1 MFRASAAKA
10 AWNPGCPA
18 GEYIVRKNRNLSKC
32 VLLTGTAMSALLA
45 APLAAAPVVIH
56 STSNVT
62 VDQSAASGTPVAVD
76 IQAGTASIDATIDD
90 VSATA
95 TSSDTGSVVTTT
107 TSGAGTVKA
116 QIGTLTATGQ
126 GNLIAVRA
134 TSGDGDIDIQ
144 VDSLDMAGNGTAGVL
159 ATSTNGDVHIRAQD
173 AVVRGLTYDPLGAS
187 DAVAGVSTNGA
198 VVIEGGHLEAYG
210 QYGSGAV
217 ALAGT
222 TAEVKVD
229 EAISHGEQAATLYVS
244 GLTGATLDAG
254 TVTATGNNAAAIN
267 VFSDQGE
274 VTVTAGSVQA
284 GPGGYASLV
293 RGQGDVSVTLGDS
306 QSDRFGLNAT
316 STGGG
321 KVDVTLNGD
330 LVSHQETGITA
341 SGGAVMVN
349 LGDEASITSGGS
361 GIAVTAT
368 GAVDIGNEG
377 AVSASGNLGNAIK
390 VTTPG
395 AVNIES
401 NAVTVTGAGADSG
414 AGPDG
419 LRIAQG
425 GIIVEGGNGAIQVTS
440 TDVSVEGNFRYG
452 ISARGNGEITV
463 DSGNVTLA
471 SKDSA
476 AIAARGGA
484 GDVTITSGH
493 VVTMGDSGAG
503 IVATATTGN
512 ITITAEQTEVKG
524 TGQTGPFSGDAIT
537 GTSQDGNVTITS
549 QDARS
554 DALYG
559 SAIGGSAGGNVSIT
573 SGKAETTGDGGVTI
587 YAIAAGNAQVTS
599 GTLTTT
605 GDNSLGISARANS
618 GDVSIMSENL
628 SATGANAGG
637 LWAKA
642 AENVNITSGNISAA
656 GEAIHAESNNGVNTI
671 NVTGAVAG
679 TGTNS
684 ATILTVGTTHLV
696 NDGAISAANGRAVS
710 MGDSDDSFTMMA
722 GSTVT
727 GIADLGAGDDTVYA
741 AGEGT
746 GEVVAFTN
754 AEHLSI
760 DSGQWRADKAPSTFD
775 DVAIATGAEL
785 TVAQHEGD
793 LAIQTGSVQLDG
805 SLVFDLD
812 TDTEPGD
819 LANLSITGT
828 GQVYL
833 QGPAT
838 VLFDDVAGIQHTGG
852 TFVENGRLLL
862 TSTYGGNIQT
872 DGAGVFQLGDG
883 TAAGAF
889 TGDLVNNG
897 TFIFDRPDDYTF
909 SGAFS
914 GTGLLEKDGAGTLT
928 FAGLYD
934 FTGVTQVNAGAIAL
948 TGALADTTQLDLGGG
963 TIDLSQNTSGQ
974 QTIAALSGDSGALN
988 LGSTDLTVNQSS
1000 NTVFFGSLSG
1010 DGTLAK
1016 DGSGDLKL
1024 NGDGSNYTGDLLI
1037 NGGILSVNG
1046 TFSGADVTVNQDAKL
1061 GGNGTVG
1068 DTTIEGGT
1076 IGAGNSIGHLT
1087 INGDLALNAAS
1098 TLEVEVDNAGHADL
1112 VDVTGVA
1119 TLGDASVNILA
1130 AAGHYKGKTDYTILT
1145 AAGGINGHFGSVT
1158 SNFAFLT
1165 PTLAYSANAVSLT
1178 LTRNDVAFA
1187 DLGRTANE
1195 KAVGSLLQAQGP
1207 GNGLFEEALLLAD
1220 TDVSPNFA
1228 SLTGE
1233 AWATLSSAT
1242 IETSQM
1248 LRAQTDLAPGTENG
1262 SWLWA
1267 TVLGASGK
1275 ARSDGEAQGL
1285 DFDHSGL
1292 AAGLGWKQ
1300 GGLDYSVG
1308 AGTLTTRGRDAAR
1321 IKGDT
1326 VFVTGRIRW
1335 TSQTGWALQAGA
1347 QYGQVNDTLTRE
1359 TTLGT
1364 LGGTVSGKA
1373 KGEMSQIWA
1382 EFGRSYQIEGAIVTP
1397 FAGVSRASADFDKAS
1412 ETGAATA
1419 LNVDPGKQ
1427 DTSFGEL
1434 GVRLEGDPAS
1444 GAVQPRLALS
1454 WRHAFS
1460 GQTPT
1465 LTAGFEGGS
1474 DTMTIRGVAIAP
1486 DAAILSAGLRYVRKN
1501 LIWDVTYNGSVSDT
1515 FTDHSAKASL
1525 MIRF

>member
-1 MFRASAAKA
+1 M
-10 AWNPGCPA
+10 
-18 GEYIVRKNRNLSKC
+18 RKNCNLSKHI
-32 VLLTGTAMSALLA
+32 LLTGTAMSALLA
-45 APLAAAPVVIH
+45 GPLAAAPVVIH
-56 STSNVT
+56 STSDVT
-62 VDQSAASGTPVAVD
+62 VNQSAASGTPVAAD

-90 VSATA
+90 VTATA

-107 TSGAGTVKA
+107 TSGAGTVKV
-116 QIGTLTATGQ
+116 QIGTVTVTGQ
-126 GNLIAVRA
+126 GNLIGVRA
-134 TSGDGDIDIQ
+134 TSGNGDIDIQ
-144 VDSLDMAGNGTAGVL
+144 VDSLDMAGTGTAGIL
-159 ATSTNGDVHIRAQD
+159 ATSTNGNVHIHTRD
-173 AVVRGLTYDPLGAS
+173 AVVRGLDFDPLGAA
-187 DAVAGVSTNGA
+187 DAVAGISTNGA

-217 ALAGT
+217 ALGGT
-222 TAEVKVD
+222 TAEVTVD

-244 GLTGATLDAG
+244 GLTGAKLNAG

-267 VFSDQGE
+267 VFSDQGD

-293 RGQGDVSVTLGDS
+293 RGQGDISVTLGNS

-316 STGGG
+316 SIGNG

-341 SGGAVMVN
+341 SGGAVTVT
-349 LGDEASITSGGS
+349 LGEEASIASGGS
-361 GIAVTAT
+361 GITVTAT
-368 GAVDIGNEG
+368 GAVDIGNDG
-377 AVSASGNLGNAIK
+377 AVAASGNLGNGIK

-395 AVNIES
+395 AVNIVS
-401 NAVTVTGAGADSG
+401 NAVGVTGAGADTG
-414 AGPDG
+414 AGSDG

-440 TDVSVEGNFRYG
+440 TDVSVEGEYRYG
-452 ISARGNGEITV
+452 ISASGNGAITV

-484 GDVTITSGH
+484 GDVTVSSGH
-493 VVTMGDSGAG
+493 VVTTGDSGAG
-503 IVATATTGN
+503 IVATATSGN
-512 ITITAEQTEVKG
+512 ITITADQTEVKG
-524 TGQTGPFSGDAIT
+524 TGQIGPFTGDAIT

-549 QDARS
+549 QNASS

-559 SAIGGSAGGNVSIT
+559 TAIGASAGGNVSIT
-573 SGKAETTGDGGVTI
+573 SGTAQTTGDGGLAI
-587 YAIAAGNAQVTS
+587 YAIAAGNTQVSS

-605 GDNSLGISARANS
+605 GDNSIGISARANS
-618 GDVSIMSENL
+618 GDVSVASENL
-628 SATGANAGG
+628 NATGDHATGV
-637 LWAKA
+637 WAKA
-642 AENVNITSGNISAA
+642 AEDVNITSGNISAT

-671 NVTGAVAG
+671 EVNGTVAG
-679 TGTNS
+679 TSATS

-696 NDGAISAANGRAVS
+696 NAGAISAANGQAVR
-710 MGDSDDSFTMMA
+710 MGDSDDSFTMMT
-722 GSTVT
+722 GSTVS
-727 GIADLGAGDDTVYA
+727 GVADLGAGEDTVHA
-741 AGEGT
+741 QGEGSGDST
-746 GEVVAFTN
+746 GEVAAFSN

-760 DSGQWRADKAPSTFD
+760 DSGQWSAAKAPSTFD
-775 DVAIATGAEL
+775 DVAIAAGAVL
-785 TVAQHEGD
+785 TVAQHGGD
-793 LAIQTGSVQLDG
+793 LAIQTASVQLDG
-805 SLVFDLD
+805 KLAFDLD
-812 TDTEPGD
+812 TDTEAGD
-819 LANLSITGT
+819 LANLSITGA

-838 VLFDDVAGIQHTGG
+838 VLFDDVAGLQHTGG
-852 TFVENGRLLL
+852 TFVEKGRLLL

-872 DGAGVFQLGDG
+872 DGTGVFQIGNG
-883 TAAGAF
+883 TATGHF

-909 SGAFS
+909 SGGFS
-914 GTGLLEKDGAGTLT
+914 GTGLLEKDGAGTLI

-934 FTGVTQVNAGAIAL
+934 FTGVTQVNAGTIAL

-974 QTIAALSGDSGALN
+974 QTIAALSGDSGTLN

-1000 NTVFFGSLSG
+1000 NSVFSGSLSG
-1010 DGTLAK
+1010 DGTLTK
-1016 DGSGDLKL
+1016 DGDGDLKL

-1046 TFSGADVTVNQDAKL
+1046 TFSGTGVTVNEDAKL

-1068 DTTIEGGT
+1068 DTIVDGGT
-1076 IGAGNSIGHLT
+1076 IGAGNSIGHLR
-1087 INGDLALNAAS
+1087 INGDLILNSSSA
-1098 TLEVEVDNAGHADL
+1098 LEVEVDNAGHADL

-1130 AAGHYKGKTDYTILT
+1130 AAGRYKGKTDYTILT

-1165 PTLAYSANAVSLT
+1165 PTLAYSTNAVSLT

-1187 DLGRTANE
+1187 DLGQTANE
-1195 KAVGSLLQAQGP
+1195 KAVGNLLQAQGP
-1207 GNGLFEEALLLAD
+1207 GNALFEETLLLAD
-1220 TDVSPNFA
+1220 TEVSPDFA

-1248 LRAQTDLAPGTENG
+1248 LRAQTDIAPGTEGG
-1262 SWLWA
+1262 SWLWG
-1267 TVLGASGK
+1267 TVLGSSGK
-1275 ARSDGEAQGL
+1275 ARRDGATQGL

-1292 AAGLGWKQ
+1292 AAGFGWKQ

-1335 TSQTGWALQAGA
+1335 TSQNGWALQAGA

-1359 TTLGT
+1359 ATLGA

-1373 KGEMSQIWA
+1373 KGDMSQIWA
-1382 EFGRSYQIEGAIVTP
+1382 ELGRSYQIEGAIVTP
-1397 FAGVSRASADFDKAS
+1397 FAGMSRVSADFDKAS

-1427 DTSFGEL
+1427 DVRFGEL
-1434 GVRLEGDPAS
+1434 GVRLEGDPAT
-1444 GAVQPRLALS
+1444 GPIQPRFKLS
-1454 WRHAFS
+1454 WRHALNNR
-1460 GQTPT
+1460 TP
-1465 LTAGFEGGS
+1465 LMMAGFDGS
-1474 DTMTIRGVAIAP
+1474 PETMSIKGIAIAS
-1486 DAAILSAGLRYVRKN
+1486 DAAAISAGLRLVRRN
-1501 LIWDVTYNGSVSDT
+1501 FIWDVNYNGSVSDT

>member
-1 MFRASAAKA
+1 L
-10 AWNPGCPA
+10 
-18 GEYIVRKNRNLSKC
+18 IVRKNRNLSKHI
-32 VLLTGTAMSALLA
+32 LLTGTAMSVLLA
-45 APLAAAPVVIH
+45 SPLAAAPVVIH
-56 STSNVT
+56 SASDVT
-62 VDQSAASGTPVAVD
+62 VNQSAASGTPVAVD
-76 IQAGTASIDATIDD
+76 IQAGTASVDATIDD

-95 TSSDTGSVVTTT
+95 TSSDTGSVITTA
-107 TSGAGTVKA
+107 TSGAGKVKV
-116 QIGTLTATGQ
+116 QVGTLTATGQ
-126 GNLIAVRA
+126 GNLIGVHA

-144 VDSLDMAGNGTAGVL
+144 VNSLDMAGNGTAGIL
-159 ATSTNGDVHIRAQD
+159 ATSTNGEIHIRAQD

-187 DAVAGVSTNGA
+187 DALAGVSTNGA
-198 VVIEGGHLEAYG
+198 VVIEGGHLEGYG
-210 QYGSGAV
+210 PYGSAAV

-222 TAEVKVD
+222 TAEVTVD
-229 EAISHGEQAATLYVS
+229 EAISHGEQAATLYIG
-244 GLTGATLDAG
+244 GLMGATLDAG
-254 TVTATGNNAAAIN
+254 TVKATGNNAAAIN
-267 VFSDQGE
+267 VFSDQGD
-274 VTVTAGSVQA
+274 VTVTASSVQA

-293 RGQGDVSVTLGDS
+293 RGQGDVNVTLGDS
-306 QSDRFGLNAT
+306 ESDRFGLNAT

-330 LVSHQETGITA
+330 LVSHLETGITA
-341 SGGAVMVN
+341 SGGAVAVA

-368 GAVDIGNEG
+368 DTVDIANEG
-377 AVSASGNLGNAIK
+377 VISASGNLSNAIK

-395 AVNIES
+395 AVNIVS
-401 NAVTVTGAGADSG
+401 SAVTVTGAGADSG

-425 GIIVEGGNGAIQVTS
+425 GIIVEGGGGAIQVTS
-440 TDVSVEGNFRYG
+440 EDVSIEGDYRYG

-476 AIAARGGA
+476 AIAARGGS

-493 VVTMGDSGAG
+493 VVTTGDSGAG
-503 IVATATTGN
+503 IVATATSGN
-512 ITITAEQTEVKG
+512 VVITADETEVMG
-524 TGQTGPFSGDAIT
+524 TGQTGPFTGDAIT
-537 GTSQDGNVTITS
+537 GTSRDGNVTIIS
-549 QDARS
+549 HNAS
-554 DALYG
+554 SNALYG

-573 SGKAETTGDGGVTI
+573 SDTARTTGNGGVTV
-587 YAIAAGNAQVTS
+587 YAVAAGSAEVKS

-605 GDNSLGISARANS
+605 GDNSLGISVRANS
-618 GDVSIMSENL
+618 GDVSVVSENL

-637 LWAKA
+637 IWAKA
-642 AENVNITSGNISAA
+642 AEDVNITSGNISAA
-656 GEAIHAESNNGVNTI
+656 GEAIHAESSNGVNTI
-671 NVTGAVAG
+671 NVNG
-679 TGTNS
+679 TVSGTNAS
-684 ATILTVGTTHLV
+684 RAAIVTVGTTRLV
-696 NDGAISAANGRAVS
+696 NAGAISATNGQAVS
-710 MGDSDDSFTMMA
+710 LGDSDDSFTMMT
-722 GSTVT
+722 GSTVD
-727 GIADLGAGDDTVYA
+727 GLADLGAGVDTVHA
-741 AGEGT
+741 AGEGA
-746 GEVVAFTN
+746 GEVAALRN

-760 DSGQWRADKAPSTFD
+760 DSGQWRADKAPSIFD
-775 DVAIATGAEL
+775 DVAIVTGAEL
-785 TVAQHEGD
+785 TLAQHEGD

-805 SLVFDLD
+805 KLSFDLD
-812 TDTEPGD
+812 TDTEAGD
-819 LANLSITGT
+819 LANLSITGA

-833 QGPAT
+833 QGTAT

-862 TSTYGGNIQT
+862 TGTYGGNIQT
-872 DGAGVFQLGDG
+872 DGTGVLQLGDG
-883 TAAGAF
+883 TATGHF
-889 TGDLVNNG
+889 TGDLVNDG
-897 TFIFDRPDDYTF
+897 TFIFDRPDDYIF

-934 FTGVTQVNAGAIAL
+934 FTGITQVNAGAIAL

-963 TIDLSQNTSGQ
+963 TIDLSQNSSGQ

-1000 NTVFFGSLSG
+1000 NSVFSGNLSG

-1016 DGSGDLKL
+1016 DGDGDLKL

-1037 NGGILSVNG
+1037 NDGILSVNG
-1046 TFSGADVTVNQDAKL
+1046 AFSGSNVTVNQDAKL

-1068 DTTIEGGT
+1068 DTSIEGGT
-1076 IGAGNSIGHLT
+1076 LGAGNSIGHLT
-1087 INGDLALNAAS
+1087 ISGDLTLNAAS
-1098 TLEVEVDNAGHADL
+1098 TFEVEADSAGHADL

-1130 AAGHYKGKTDYTILT
+1130 AAGRYKGKTDYTILT
-1145 AAGGINGHFGSVT
+1145 AVGGINGHFGSVA

-1165 PTLAYSANAVSLT
+1165 PTLTYSPNAVSLT

-1195 KAVGSLLQAQGP
+1195 KAVGNLLQAQGP
-1207 GNGLFEEALLLAD
+1207 GNPLFEEALLLAD

-1228 SLTGE
+1228 SLTGD

-1248 LRAQTDLAPGTENG
+1248 LRAQTDLAPVRENG

-1267 TVLGASGK
+1267 TVLGSSGK
-1275 ARSDGEAQGL
+1275 ASGSGESQDM

-1292 AAGLGWKQ
+1292 AAGFGWKQ

-1308 AGTLTTRGRDAAR
+1308 AGTLTTRGRDAAQ

-1326 VFVTGRIRW
+1326 VFVTGRVRW
-1335 TSQTGWALQAGA
+1335 TSENGWFLQAGA
-1347 QYGQVNDTLTRE
+1347 QYGQVNDTLTRD

-1364 LGGTVSGKA
+1364 LGGPVSGKA
-1373 KGEMSQIWA
+1373 KGDMSQVWA
-1382 EFGRSYQIEGAIVTP
+1382 ELGHHYQIEGAIVTP
-1397 FAGVSRASADFDKAS
+1397 FAGVSRVSANFDKAR

-1427 DTSFGEL
+1427 DVSFGEL
-1434 GVRLEGDPAS
+1434 GIRLEGDPAK
-1444 GAVQPRLALS
+1444 GPIQPRFKLS

-1460 GQTPT
+1460 GQTP
-1465 LTAGFEGGS
+1465 LMTAGFDGS
-1474 DTMTIRGVAIAP
+1474 SETMTIKGIATAS
-1486 DAAILSAGLRYVRKN
+1486 DAADLSAGLRFVQKN
-1501 LIWDVTYNGSVSDT
+1501 LIWDVNYNGSVSET

-1525 MIRF
+1525 MILF

>member
-1 MFRASAAKA
+1 M
-10 AWNPGCPA
+10 
-18 GEYIVRKNRNLSKC
+18 RKNRNLSRH
-32 VLLTGTAMSALLA
+32 VLLTGTAVSALLTG
-45 APLAAAPVVIH
+45 PLAAAPVVVH
-56 STSNVT
+56 STSDVT
-62 VDQSAASGTPVAVD
+62 VNQSAASGTPVAAD
-76 IQAGTASIDATIDD
+76 IQAGTASIDAAIDA
-90 VSATA
+90 VTATA

-107 TSGAGTVKA
+107 TSGAGSVKV

-126 GNLIAVRA
+126 GNLIGVHA
-134 TSGDGDIDIQ
+134 TSGDGAIDIQ
-144 VDSLDMAGNGTAGVL
+144 VNSLDLAGNETAGVL

-173 AVVRGLTYDPLGAS
+173 AVVRGLAYDPLGAS
-187 DAVAGVSTNGA
+187 DAVAGISTNGA
-198 VVIEGGHLEAYG
+198 VVIEGRHLETYG

-222 TAEVKVD
+222 TAEATVD
-229 EAISHGEQAATLYVS
+229 EAVSHGEQAATLYVS
-244 GLTGATLDAG
+244 GITGATLNTG

-267 VFSDQGE
+267 VFSDQGD

-293 RGQGDVSVTLGDS
+293 RGLGDVSVTLGNS
-306 QSDRFGLNAT
+306 ESDRFGLNAT
-316 STGGG
+316 STGAG
-321 KVDVTLNGD
+321 KVDVTLNGH

-341 SGGAVMVN
+341 SGGAVTVT

-361 GIAVTAT
+361 GIVVTAT
-368 GAVDIGNEG
+368 RAVDIGNEG
-377 AVSASGNLGNAIK
+377 SISASGNLSNAIK
-390 VTTPG
+390 VTTPD
-395 AVNIES
+395 AVNIVS
-401 NAVTVTGAGADSG
+401 NAVAVTGAGADTG

-425 GIIVEGGNGAIQVTS
+425 GIIVEGGNGAIRVTS
-440 TDVSVEGNFRYG
+440 TDVSVEGEYRYG

-463 DSGNVTLA
+463 ESGNVTLA

-484 GDVTITSGH
+484 GDVTISSGH
-493 VVTMGDSGAG
+493 VTTTGNSGAG
-503 IVATATTGN
+503 IVATSTSGN
-512 ITITAEQTEVKG
+512 ISITAEQTEVKG
-524 TGQTGPFSGDAIT
+524 TGQTGPFTGDAIT
-537 GTSQDGNVTITS
+537 GISQDGNVTIIS
-549 QDARS
+549 QNASS

-559 SAIGGSAGGNVSIT
+559 TAIGGSAGGSVRIT
-573 SGKAETTGDGGVTI
+573 SDTAKITGDGGVAI
-587 YAIAAGNAQVTS
+587 YALAAGNAQVTS

-605 GDNSLGISARANS
+605 GDDSFGISARANS
-618 GDVSIMSENL
+618 GDVAIVSENL
-628 SATGANAGG
+628 ATTGDNASGI
-637 LWAKA
+637 WAKA
-642 AENVNITSGNISAA
+642 AEDVNITSGNISAT

-671 NVTGAVAG
+671 DVNGTVAG
-679 TGTNS
+679 S
-684 ATILTVGTTHLV
+684 SASHATILTIGTTHLV
-696 NDGAISAANGRAVS
+696 NAGAISAANGLAVS
-710 MGDSDDSFTMMA
+710 MGDSDDSFTMMT
-722 GSTVT
+722 GSTVS
-727 GIADLGAGDDTVYA
+727 GVADLGAGEDTIHA

-746 GEVVAFTN
+746 GEVAALSN
-754 AEHLSI
+754 GEHLSI
-760 DSGQWRADKAPSTFD
+760 DSGHWLADKAPSTFD
-775 DVAIATGAEL
+775 DVTIATGAEL
-785 TVAQHEGD
+785 TVAQHAGD

-805 SLVFDLD
+805 RLVFDLD
-812 TDTEPGD
+812 TDTEAGD
-819 LANLSITGT
+819 LANLSITGA

-838 VLFDDVAGIQHTGG
+838 VLFDSVAGIQHTGG

-862 TSTYGGNIQT
+862 TGTYGGNIQI
-872 DGAGVFQLGDG
+872 DGTGVFQLGDG
-883 TAAGAF
+883 TAVGTF

-909 SGAFS
+909 SGDFS

-934 FTGVTQVNAGAIAL
+934 FTGVTQVNAGAVAL

-963 TIDLSQNTSGQ
+963 IIDLSQNTSGQ
-974 QTIAALSGDSGALN
+974 QTIAALSGDSGTLN
-988 LGSTDLTVNQSS
+988 LGSTDLTVNQTT
-1000 NTVFFGSLSG
+1000 NTAFSGSLSG
-1010 DGTLAK
+1010 DGALTK
-1016 DGSGDLKL
+1016 DGDGDLKL

-1046 TFSGADVTVNQDAKL
+1046 TFSGANVTVNQDAKL

-1068 DTTIEGGT
+1068 DTIVDGGT

-1087 INGDLALNAAS
+1087 INGDLILNSSSA
-1098 TLEVEVDNAGHADL
+1098 LEVEVDNAGHADL

-1130 AAGHYKGKTDYTILT
+1130 AAGRYKGKTDYTILT

-1165 PTLAYSANAVSLT
+1165 PTLAYSTNAVSLI

-1187 DLGRTANE
+1187 DLGQTANE
-1195 KAVGSLLQAQGP
+1195 KAVGNLLQAQGP
-1207 GNGLFEEALLLAD
+1207 GNALFEETLLLAD
-1220 TDVSPNFA
+1220 TDVSPDFA

-1248 LRAQTDLAPGTENG
+1248 LRAQTDMAPGSENG
-1262 SWLWA
+1262 SWLWG
-1267 TVLGASGK
+1267 TVLGSSGK
-1275 ARSDGEAQGL
+1275 ARSDGAAQGL

-1292 AAGLGWKQ
+1292 AAGFGWKQ

-1335 TSQTGWALQAGA
+1335 TSQNGWALQAGA

-1373 KGEMSQIWA
+1373 KGDMSQIWA
-1382 EFGRSYQIEGAIVTP
+1382 ELGRTYQIEGAIVTP
-1397 FAGVSRASADFDKAS
+1397 FAGVSRVSADFDKAR
-1412 ETGAATA
+1412 ETGGATA
-1419 LNVDPGKQ
+1419 LNVDTDKQ
-1427 DTSFGEL
+1427 DVSFGEL
-1434 GVRLEGDPAS
+1434 GVRLEGDPAA
-1444 GAVQPRLALS
+1444 GPIQPRFKLS
-1454 WRHAFS
+1454 WRHALS
-1460 GQTPT
+1460 NRTP
-1465 LTAGFEGGS
+1465 LMTAGFDGS
-1474 DTMTIRGVAIAP
+1474 PETMSVKGIAISA
-1486 DAAILSAGLRYVRKN
+1486 DAADLSAGLRFVRKN
-1501 LIWDVTYNGSVSDT
+1501 VIWDINYNGSVSDT

-1525 MIRF
+1525 MILF

>member
-56 STSNVT
+56 STSDVMVN
-62 VDQSAASGTPVAVD
+62 QSSASGTPVAVD
-76 IQAGTASIDATIDD
+76 IQAGTAAIDATIDD
-90 VSATA
+90 VTATA
-95 TSSDTGSVVTTT
+95 TPSDTGSVVTTT
-107 TSGAGTVKA
+107 TSGAGTVKV

-126 GNLIAVRA
+126 GNLIGVRA

-144 VDSLDMAGNGTAGVL
+144 LDSLDMAGNGTAGIL
-159 ATSTNGDVHIRAQD
+159 ATSTNGDIHIRAQD

-187 DAVAGVSTNGA
+187 DAVAGISTNGA

-222 TAEVKVD
+222 TAEVTVE

-244 GLTGATLDAG
+244 GLAGAGLDAG

-267 VFSDQGE
+267 VFSDQGD

-293 RGQGDVSVTLGDS
+293 RGQGDVSVTIGDS

-330 LVSHQETGITA
+330 LVSRQETGITA

-463 DSGNVTLA
+463 DSGNVNLA

-493 VVTMGDSGAG
+493 VVTTGDSGAG

-512 ITITAEQTEVKG
+512 ITITADQTEVKG
-524 TGQTGPFSGDAIT
+524 TGQTGPFTGDAIT

-573 SGKAETTGDGGVTI
+573 SGKAEATGDGGVTI

-618 GDVSIMSENL
+618 GDVSVASENL

-637 LWAKA
+637 IWAKA
-642 AENVNITSGNISAA
+642 AEDVNITSGNISAA

-679 TGTNS
+679 TGTSS

-696 NDGAISAANGRAVS
+696 NAGAISAANGRAVS

-775 DVAIATGAEL
+775 DVAIASGAEL

-805 SLVFDLD
+805 SLAFDLD
-812 TDTEPGD
+812 TDTEAGD
-819 LANLSITGT
+819 MANLSITGT

-909 SGAFS
+909 SGDFS

-928 FAGLYD
+928 FAGFYD

-1000 NTVFFGSLSG
+1000 NSVFSGSLSG

-1046 TFSGADVTVNQDAKL
+1046 TFNGADVTVNQDAKL

-1130 AAGHYKGKTDYTILT
+1130 AAGRYKGKTDYTILT

-1207 GNGLFEEALLLAD
+1207 GNALFEETLLLAD

-1262 SWLWA
+1262 RWVWA
-1267 TVLGASGK
+1267 TMLGSAAK
-1275 ARSDGEAQGL
+1275 AGGVNGTQSLAV
-1285 DFDHSGL
+1285 DHSGL
-1292 AAGLGWKQ
+1292 AAGFGWKQ

-1335 TSQTGWALQAGA
+1335 TSQNGWALQAGA

-1373 KGEMSQIWA
+1373 KGNMSQIWA
-1382 EFGRSYQIEGAIVTP
+1382 ELGRPHQIEGAIVTP
-1397 FAGVSRASADFDKAS
+1397 FAGVSRASADFDKAR

-1419 LNVDPGKQ
+1419 LSIDPGKQ
-1427 DTSFGEL
+1427 DVSFGEL
-1434 GVRLEGDPAS
+1434 GAVWKATRPLEQFNP
-1444 GAVQPRLALS
+1444 V
-1454 WRHAFS
+1454 WR
-1460 GQTPT
+1460 
-1465 LTAGFEGGS
+1465 
-1474 DTMTIRGVAIAP
+1474 
-1486 DAAILSAGLRYVRKN
+1486 
-1501 LIWDVTYNGSVSDT
+1501 
-1515 FTDHSAKASL
+1515 
-1525 MIRF
+1525 